1 MNLQEVVNNENTV
14 IVDVRTR
21 EEFAG
26 GHVAGS
32 KNIPLNELMNRK
44 NELDSIEG
52 NIVLCCASGGR
63 SNMAQQLLRQNGM
76 NNVHDGGGWMNVN
89 GLLNN

>member
-1 MNLQEVVNNENTV
+1 MNLQEVVKNENTV

-21 EEFAG
+21 DEFAS

-32 KNIPLNELMNRK
+32 KNIPLNELMTRK
-44 NELDSIEG
+44 SELDSIEG

-76 NNVHDGGGWMNVN
+76 SNIYDGGGWMEVN

>member
-1 MNLQEVVNNENTV
+1 MENIQKIINDSNTT
-14 IVDVRTR
+14 IVDVRTP

-32 KNIPLNELMNRK
+32 KNIPLHEVQARIDELK
-44 NELDSIEG
+44 NIEG

-63 SNMAQQLLRQNGM
+63 SNMCLQLLQQNGM
-76 NNVHDGGGWMNVN
+76 TNVYDGGGWMDVN
-89 GLLNN
+89 GMLN

>member
-1 MNLQEVVNNENTV
+1 MNNIQEIINAANTT

-32 KNIPLNELMNRK
+32 KNIPLNEVQARID
-44 NELDSIEG
+44 ELKGIDG

-63 SNMAQQLLRQNGM
+63 SNMCMQLMHQLGF
-76 NNVHDGGGWMNVN
+76 NNVYDGGGWMNVN
-89 GLLNN
+89 GLIN

>member
-21 EEFAG
+21 EEYAG

-44 NELDSIEG
+44 SELDSIEG